1 MVEQS
6 LGVEDRVLG
15 LPQEAGL
22 SDAAEDQ
29 RSGDFAAGGI
39 EAMISEL
46 DCRIR
51 HSPPLKRRKQGL
63 KPMRVL
69 VEDG

>member
-1 MVEQS
+1 MVEES
-6 LGVEDRVLG
+6 LGIEDRVLG
-15 LPQEAGL
+15 LPQEARL
-22 SDAAEDQ
+22 SNAAEDQ
-29 RSGDFAAGGI
+29 RSGNLAAGRI

-51 HSPPLKRRKQGL
+51 HSPPLQRRKQGL
-63 KPMRVL
+63 KPLRVL